1 LRERLEG
8 AMMRV
13 ESLETQLRGFET
25 AKKRLR
31 LRLTRAEREANDLR
45 KVNET
50 RMRENTR
57 LRADAEQLEVLS
69 RNKSLKCFINGS
81 FCSTLFVSHKLKKY
95 LLFGMQ

>member
-1 LRERLEG
+1 
-8 AMMRV
+8 MMRV

-57 LRADAEQLEVLS
+57 LRADAEQLEVLT
-69 RNKSLKCFINGS
+69 RNKSLKCFTDGS
-81 FCSTLFVSHKLKKY
+81 FCFTFLSLTISKD
-95 LLFGMQ
+95 M

>member
-1 LRERLEG
+1 
-8 AMMRV
+8 MRV

-69 RNKSLKCFINGS
+69 RKKSLKCFIGYNMTS
-81 FCSTLFVSHKLKKY
+81 DNLIVYKSVV
-95 LLFGMQ
+95 

>member
-1 LRERLEG
+1 
-8 AMMRV
+8 MMRV

-57 LRADAEQLEVLS
+57 LRADAEQLEVLHDFRETNIKNLLLTNLVVLPFLS
-69 RNKSLKCFINGS
+69 LARSKSI
-81 FCSTLFVSHKLKKY
+81 
-95 LLFGMQ
+95 